1 MKTYKGFN
9 KDMTCKGKQY
19 EIGKMYEEE
28 DAKACEYGM
37 HSCEYPLDCFGYYDP
52 AHSVFCET
60 EADGKIDKDAADTK
74 IASTKLKI
82 GAKLDI
88 PGLVT
93 AAIKYTKSH
102 TTMEHTDPNAATA
115 GDSGAATAGDSG
127 AATAGNYGAATA
139 GYNGAATAGYNGA
152 ATAGYKG
159 AATAG
164 NYGAATAGYKGAA
177 TAGDSGAATA
187 GDYGAATAG
196 DSGAATAGYKGAAT
210 AGYNGA
216 ATAGNYGA
224 ATAGYNGAATA
235 GNSGAA
241 TSRGKSASGKNGLS
255 VARGNNV
262 RVKGGLGAILVIA
275 EEENDCYD
283 VKDWKA
289 FVVDGEKVKA
299 GTWYKLVDGELVECE
314 DEDGQN

>member
-1 MKTYKGFN
+1 MKTYKGFK

-37 HSCEYPLDCFGYYDP
+37 HSCEYPLDCFCYYDP

-60 EADGKIDKDAADTK
+60 EADGKIDRDEDVYDTK

-88 PGLVT
+88 QGLVH
-93 AAIKYTKSH
+93 AAIKYTKNR
-102 TTMEHTDPNAATA
+102 TTMENTDPMMATA
-115 GDSGAATAGDSG
+115 GESG
-127 AATAGNYGAATA
+127 AATAGNY
-139 GYNGAATAGYNGA
+139 
-152 ATAGYKG
+152 
-159 AATAG
+159 
-164 NYGAATAGYKGAA
+164 
-177 TAGDSGAATA
+177 
-187 GDYGAATAG
+187 
-196 DSGAATAGYKGAAT
+196 
-210 AGYNGA
+210 
-216 ATAGNYGA
+216 
-224 ATAGYNGAATA
+224 
-235 GNSGAA
+235 GAA

-262 RVKGGLGAILVIA
+262 RVKGGLGAILVIT

-289 FVVDGEKVKA
+289 FVADGEKVKA
-299 GTWYKLVDGELVECE
+299 DTWYKLVDGELVECE

>member
-28 DAKACEYGM
+28 DAKTCEYGM
-37 HSCEYPLDCFGYYDP
+37 HSCEYPLDCFRYYDP

-60 EADGKIDKDAADTK
+60 EADGKIDKDAVDTK

-82 GAKLDI
+82 GAKLNI
-88 PGLVT
+88 PVLVH
-93 AAIKYTKSH
+93 AAIEYTKSH
-102 TTMEHTDPNAATA
+102 TKMEYTATEMATA
-115 GDSGAATAGDSG
+115 GDYG

-139 GYNGAATAGYNGA
+139 GE
-152 ATAGYKG
+152 
-159 AATAG
+159 
-164 NYGAATAGYKGAA
+164 
-177 TAGDSGAATA
+177 
-187 GDYGAATAG
+187 
-196 DSGAATAGYKGAAT
+196 
-210 AGYNGA
+210 
-216 ATAGNYGA
+216 
-224 ATAGYNGAATA
+224 
-235 GNSGAA
+235 SGAA

-275 EEENDCYD
+275 EEEDDCCD

-289 FVVDGEKVKA
+289 LIVDGEKVKSD
-299 GTWYKLVDGELVECE
+299 TWYKLVDGELVECE
-314 DEDGQN
+314 DEDGKN

>member
-28 DAKACEYGM
+28 DAKTCEYGM
-37 HSCEYPLDCFGYYDP
+37 HSCEYPLDCFRYYDP

-60 EADGKIDKDAADTK
+60 EADGKIDKDAVDTK

-82 GAKLDI
+82 GAKLNI
-88 PGLVT
+88 PVLVH
-93 AAIKYTKSH
+93 AAIEYTKSH
-102 TTMEHTDPNAATA
+102 TKMEYTATEM
-115 GDSGAATAGDSG
+115 
-127 AATAGNYGAATA
+127 
-139 GYNGAATAGYNGA
+139 
-152 ATAGYKG
+152 
-159 AATAG
+159 
-164 NYGAATAGYKGAA
+164 
-177 TAGDSGAATA
+177 ATA

-196 DSGAATAGYKGAAT
+196 E
-210 AGYNGA
+210 
-216 ATAGNYGA
+216 
-224 ATAGYNGAATA
+224 
-235 GNSGAA
+235 SGAA

-275 EEENDCYD
+275 EEEDDFCD

-289 FVVDGEKVKA
+289 LIVDGEKVKA
-299 GTWYKLVDGELVECE
+299 DTWYKLVDGELVECE

>member
-28 DAKACEYGM
+28 DAKTCEYGM
-37 HSCEYPLDCFGYYDP
+37 HSCEYPLDCFRYYDP

-60 EADGKIDKDAADTK
+60 EADGKIDKDAVDTK

-82 GAKLDI
+82 GAKLNI
-88 PGLVT
+88 PVLVH
-93 AAIKYTKSH
+93 AAIEYTKSH
-102 TTMEHTDPNAATA
+102 TKMEYTATEMATA
-115 GDSGAATAGDSG
+115 GE
-127 AATAGNYGAATA
+127 
-139 GYNGAATAGYNGA
+139 
-152 ATAGYKG
+152 
-159 AATAG
+159 
-164 NYGAATAGYKGAA
+164 
-177 TAGDSGAATA
+177 
-187 GDYGAATAG
+187 
-196 DSGAATAGYKGAAT
+196 
-210 AGYNGA
+210 
-216 ATAGNYGA
+216 
-224 ATAGYNGAATA
+224 
-235 GNSGAA
+235 SGAA

-275 EEENDCYD
+275 EEEDDFCD

-289 FVVDGEKVKA
+289 LIVDGEKVKA
-299 GTWYKLVDGELVECE
+299 DTWYKLVDGELVECE